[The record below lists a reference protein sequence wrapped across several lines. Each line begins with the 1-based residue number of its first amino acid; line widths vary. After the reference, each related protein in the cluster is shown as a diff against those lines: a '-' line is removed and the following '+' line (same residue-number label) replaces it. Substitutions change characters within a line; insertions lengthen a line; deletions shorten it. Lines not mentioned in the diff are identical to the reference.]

1 MTASL
6 AEESVVSA
14 SAWIK
19 GISLSVLA
27 SIIGG
32 ASKLAIRKSW
42 LMEPQQHHPE
52 PPLLLETPIDVVGAM
67 AGNNNNNNNN
77 NDSDNLIRYS
87 QIANHAVENDSH
99 QPIQDDH
106 YSAGNHRQDGVRT
119 NRFIPILLRISG
131 MIGMTTL
138 NPLCSVLA
146 MNYASPSILAP
157 FAGLTLVWIVLFS
170 EALVGEQPTARQ
182 VVAAALIVIGE
193 VVIAIFGDHT
203 NDEGISVDEVVRYI
217 GQSYLVW
224 YISFDD
230 SSKSY
235 FASATS
241 TIIITLEY
249 RFIRIT
255 ILVLYASL

>member
-6 AEESVVSA
+6 TEESVVSA
-14 SAWIK
+14 SAWFK

-42 LMEPQQHHPE
+42 LMDPQQHHPE
-52 PPLLLETPIDVVGAM
+52 PPSVLETPIDVVGAM
-67 AGNNNNNNNN
+67 AGNNNNS

-87 QIANHAVENDSH
+87 QIANHVVENDSH

-203 NDEGISVDEVVRYI
+203 NDEGISVIEVVRYI

-224 YISFDD
+224 YIYHSITAQSRILLLLHLLLSSLSSTGSFV
-230 SSKSY
+230 SR
-235 FASATS
+235 T
-241 TIIITLEY
+241 
-249 RFIRIT
+249 
-255 ILVLYASL
+255 